1 MFFIATF
8 YSHFGAIQFKR
19 RAVGI
24 RNPQLMP
31 VPRRLSSSC
40 GTCVRFEAEANFQP
54 GECPDAEIEQI
65 VREAEDGYS
74 CLYRAHN
81 A

>member
-40 GTCVRFEAEANFQP
+40 GTCVRFEAEADFNFIAKP
-54 GECPDAEIEQI
+54 WLDVEQ
-65 VREAEDGYS
+65 VVYKAPEGYM
-74 CLYRAHN
+74 CIYRAQDS
-81 A
+81 